1 MRLSGIVFLL
11 ASFAQASCAETWLVA
26 PFSNRSADQQ
36 LDWIGE
42 SAAETIREALA
53 DFAAPV
59 VSREQ
64 RLDAMKRLS
73 MPLYSAVSVATWI
86 KVTEKTGAGRLIHGE
101 VHFTPAAEVPAL
113 PVTVLGKTDA
123 EPVPSRGTLRVVARV
138 MDIARPAQ
146 LAEFV
151 ETGPLEEL
159 PSIQANLAWRLLQL
173 AKVAQLPARR
183 EFRKGRVTVKVPA
196 LESYMR
202 GLAAPTS
209 EAQHR
214 YFTQAARL
222 DPAFSH
228 PRYYLGKMHFKADN
242 YREAVTWLED
252 IGREAPYY
260 LEVQFMMGLSQFEL
274 SEFEAARQAFEEV
287 AAKSPTPEAWNNL
300 AAAQARLG
308 AGDAFDNFRKALE
321 ARPGDP
327 DFHFNMGYMLW
338 KRGEFTAA
346 AERFRAALDRLPG
359 DEDALYLLGRC
370 LRSRGP
376 RPGDI
381 RTEGLLRLKEPAEEI
396 K

>member
-1 MRLSGIVFLL
+1 MRWLGALL
-11 ASFAQASCAETWLVA
+11 LLVCIPSIASAETWLVA
-26 PFSNRSADQQ
+26 PFTNRSADPQ
-36 LDWIGE
+36 LDWLGE

-53 DFAAPV
+53 DFKAPA

-73 MPLYSAVSVATWI
+73 LPPYAAVSLATWI
-86 KVTEKTGAGRLIHGE
+86 KVTEKTVADRLIYGE
-101 VHFTPAAEVPAL
+101 VHFTPAPEAPL
-113 PVTVLGKTDA
+113 PVAAAGQGDA
-123 EPVPSRGTLRVVARV
+123 EPAPSRGTLRVVARV
-138 MDIARPAQ
+138 LDVTRPAQ
-146 LAEFV
+146 LGEFV
-151 ETGPLEEL
+151 ESGPLEDL
-159 PSIQANLAWRLLQL
+159 PSIQANLAWRVLQL
-173 AKVAQLPARR
+173 AKVARLPARR
-183 EFRKGRVTVKVPA
+183 DFRKGRVTVKVPA

-202 GLAAPTS
+202 GLAASAP

-222 DPAFSH
+222 DPTFSH

-242 YREAVTWLED
+242 YREAVTWLEGIERD
-252 IGREAPYY
+252 APYY
-260 LEVQFMMGLSQFEL
+260 LEVQFMLGLSQFEL
-274 SEFEAARQAFEEV
+274 SEFEASRKAFEEV
-287 AAKSPTPEAWNNL
+287 VAQAPTPEAWNNL
-300 AAAQARLG
+300 AAAQARL
-308 AGDAFDNFRKALE
+308 AIPAAFDNFRKALE
-321 ARPGDP
+321 ARPSDP
-327 DFHFNMGYMLW
+327 EFHFNMGYMLW

-370 LRSRGP
+370 LKASGT